1 LKNKAGQLEKSGK
14 CGNTAAGRKI
24 IHKGFAEKYI

>member
-14 CGNTAAGRKI
+14 CVNTAAGRKI